1 MPPPILSNAALRRCV
16 RELAPGI
23 PDPVLRGLGLAPARI
38 VSRGDLSTAAALVA
52 ARAAGLDGGA
62 FGPLLAARL
71 ALLPDLQEVVCEG
84 GGFINIR
91 LRDAALAR
99 ILPAMLA
106 VPVRGPEP
114 APLRLALAS
123 MHRGD
128 AGFLVQ
134 HAHARCRSVLRAGST
149 MPSLGAPDRPALAG
163 AALVGAALAGAAGG
177 DFVSGPRR
185 VLLCRL
191 EHWLR
196 LGEAPE
202 QPLDPSHIALFLRD
216 LSECFDRLW
225 KASRDDATLRLLH
238 ADQPSR
244 SLANLALVMA
254 TADTIRSGLALLGR
268 RAAEELR

>member
-1 MPPPILSNAALRRCV
+1 M
-16 RELAPGI
+16 
-23 PDPVLRGLGLAPARI
+23 ARP
-38 VSRGDLSTAAALVA
+38 L
-52 ARAAGLDGGA
+52 
-62 FGPLLAARL
+62 GPLLAARL

-99 ILPAMLA
+99 VLPAMLA
-106 VPVRGPEP
+106 MPASGPPP
-114 APLRLALAS
+114 APVRLALAS

-134 HAHARCRSVLRAGST
+134 HAHARCRSVLRAASA
-149 MPSLGAPDRPALAG
+149 MPSLGAPDRATLADAAG
-163 AALVGAALAGAAGG
+163 AG
-177 DFVSGPRR
+177 FVSGPER

-202 QPLDPSHIALFLRD
+202 QPLEPSRIALFLRD

-238 ADQPSR
+238 PDQPSR